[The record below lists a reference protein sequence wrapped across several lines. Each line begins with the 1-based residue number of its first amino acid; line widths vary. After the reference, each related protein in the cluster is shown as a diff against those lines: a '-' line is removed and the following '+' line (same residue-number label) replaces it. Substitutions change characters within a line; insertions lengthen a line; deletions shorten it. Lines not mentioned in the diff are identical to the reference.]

1 MKKVFLSLLLLSVL
15 SACTVLEAGNIKKER
30 KELYDYNNNKEF
42 CEQNPKKCVNG
53 IPWM

>member
-1 MKKVFLSLLLLSVL
+1 MKKIFLSLLFLAISG
-15 SACTVLEAGNIKKER
+15 CTVLEAGKIKDER

-42 CEQNPKKCVNG
+42 CDKNPQKCVNG